1 MRDGLQLI
9 AIEHREAVS
18 RETLDLVE
26 TRFSADDAGT
36 FEGYAALFDVVN
48 GHREIIKRGA
58 FAKTILSNRNVPMLW
73 SHDASQPVGVWTSIT
88 EDARGLAVTGRLIRE
103 TAKGAEAH
111 ALMKAGAISGL
122 SIGFRAIQ
130 AERSQGVRVLS
141 EIALVEISLVTLPSA
156 TGARINQVRHQTGRA
171 PSAAAF
177 VASCRKAARSLE
189 RK

>member
-1 MRDGLQLI
+1 MI
-9 AIEHREAVS
+9 NEN
-18 RETLDLVE
+18 LDME
-26 TRFSADDAGT
+26 IRFATDDEGT
-36 FEGYAALFDVVN
+36 FTGHAALFDVVN

-58 FAKTILSNRNVPMLW
+58 FAKTLQLQRTVPMLW
-73 SHDASQPVGVWTSIT
+73 SHDASQPVGVWTDIR
-88 EDARGLAVTGRLIRE
+88 EDERGLAVTGRLIRE

-130 AERSQGVRVLS
+130 AERSQSVRVLT

-156 TGARINQVRHQTGRA
+156 SGARISQVRHSETGRV

-177 VASCRKAARSLE
+177 VNACRKATRSLQ
-189 RK
+189 RN